1 MGNNLQYED
10 LMGTIKD
17 LGVKQQKAAGPS
29 DAEVNQNWL
38 KLAGALKG
46 K

>member
-1 MGNNLQYED
+1 MGNNLEYKGIQE
-10 LMGTIKD
+10 IVSK
-17 LGVKQQKAAGPS
+17 LGIKQQKKVEPT